1 VLVVLA
7 LAACDRN
14 ARTDD
19 QPTGSI
25 DSAAWSEA
33 RSLPAGV
40 RAALDSGNAAFRGGD
55 FAAARARY
63 RRAVTLGPE
72 ESAAWF
78 GLMMVERRL
87 GNAAAADSALARF
100 QELAPGATLVE
111 PTAPRADTSRGGR

>member
-1 VLVVLA
+1 VVLA
-7 LAACDRN
+7 LAGCERSGRA
-14 ARTDD
+14 DD

-25 DSAAWSEA
+25 DSAAWSQA

-40 RAALDSGNAAFRGGD
+40 RAALDSGNAAFRSGD
-55 FAAARARY
+55 FAAARVQY
-63 RRAVTLGPE
+63 RRAAALGPE

-87 GNAAAADSALARF
+87 GHAAAADSALARF

-111 PTAPRADTSRGGR
+111 PADPRADTSRDGH